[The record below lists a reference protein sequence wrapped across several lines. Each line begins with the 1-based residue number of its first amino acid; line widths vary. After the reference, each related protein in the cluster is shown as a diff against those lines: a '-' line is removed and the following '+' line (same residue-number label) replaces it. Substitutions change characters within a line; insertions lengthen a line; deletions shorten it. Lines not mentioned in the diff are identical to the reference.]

1 MSQNGA
7 IGMALEGFSYDEII
21 KWYYTDVKIQGFTNE
36 EDEEEIIEGDNPEEE
51 EMKPLLKKYSKIF
64 STNWL
69 QEYING

>member
-51 EMKPLLKKYSKIF
+51 EMKPLLKKYSTIF